1 MRKQSKKSGIP
12 PNPEEKPAHRFKVVY
27 SDWLVRHSEYATL
40 EEAKTC
46 ARSLMEWNTPTD
58 VVDEF
63 GDVRFT
69 TKGK

>member
-27 SDWLVRHSEYATL
+27 SDGLVRHSEYATL

-46 ARSLMEWNTPTD
+46 ARSLEQWNTS
-58 VVDEF
+58 VLILDEF
-63 GDVRFT
+63 GESVPAS
-69 TKGK
+69 K